1 MVSVLV
7 YLSKLCWKV
16 RLVTKDDVIRL
27 AEENNVGFIR
37 LQFTDIM
44 GVPKNVSIT
53 REQLGK
59 ALDGELMFDGSSIEG
74 FARIEESDMYL
85 KPDPNTFMIFPWT
98 LGEEMSIGRLI
109 CDVYNPDNTPFVGCP
124 RYALKRALNRA
135 AEHGFSM
142 NVGPEAEFFLF
153 LKDEEGKPTLKTHDR
168 AGYFDL
174 APVDLGENARR
185 EMVLTL
191 QKMGFE
197 VEASHH
203 EVAPGQHEIDF
214 KYDEALN
221 TADKIVTFRSVVRII
236 AQKHGLHATFMPKPI
251 YGIAGSGM
259 HLHISLFKE
268 GQNAFYN
275 PNTPDQ
281 LSQTALHFIAGIL
294 HHAKALTAITNP
306 TVNSYKRLV
315 PGYEAPVYIAWS
327 YRNRSPLV
335 RIPARRG
342 IGTRMELRNPDPS
355 CNPYLALAV
364 ILRAGLDGI
373 EKRMDPPETVNQN
386 IYEMDLE
393 AREKAGIES
402 LPGTLRE
409 ALIELS
415 NDEVIQDALGPHIFS
430 RFMYAKRVEWEDYR
444 GRVHEWEIEEYLAK
458 F

>member
-1 MVSVLV
+1 M
-7 YLSKLCWKV
+7 
-16 RLVTKDDVIRL
+16 RI
-27 AEENNVGFIR
+27 AEEKNVGFIR

-44 GVPKNVSIT
+44 GVPKNVSIP
-53 REQLGK
+53 REQLDK

-85 KPDPNTFMIFPWT
+85 KPDPSTFMVFPWT
-98 LGEEMSIGRLI
+98 LEEEVAVARLI
-109 CDVYNPDNTPFVGCP
+109 CDVYNPDNTPFIGCP
-124 RYALKRALNRA
+124 RYALKRALDKA
-135 AEHGFSM
+135 AEYGFSM

-153 LKDEEGKPTLKTHDR
+153 LKDEEGRPTLHTHDR

-185 EMVLTL
+185 DMVLTL

-214 KYDEALN
+214 KYDDALR

-236 AQKHGLHATFMPKPI
+236 AQRHGLHATFMPKPI

-268 GQNAFYN
+268 GKNVFYD
-275 PNTPDQ
+275 PDAPDQ
-281 LSQTALHFIAGIL
+281 LSKTALQFIAGVL

-315 PGYEAPVYIAWS
+315 PGFEAPVYIAWS

-373 EKRMDPPETVNQN
+373 EKGMEPPETVDQN

-409 ALIELS
+409 ALVELAK
-415 NDEVIQDALGPHIFS
+415 DEVIKDALGPHIFD
-430 RFMYAKRVEWEDYR
+430 RFTYAKRSEWEDYR
-444 GRVHEWEIEEYLAK
+444 ARVHDWEIEEYLAK